1 MKVTILISLLLFSVR
16 GFGYCLPDSLSIESV
31 DEDISEFELVAYD
44 FQKVVAPTLDRDQNL
59 IVQLQML
66 NSRVNAEIKKDN
78 NLLMIEVMGGMVN
91 HPQMNIN
98 AFKLLLCHEWGHFM
112 GGAPFKSRGGWSST
126 EGQADYYSG
135 SVCSRLLGMDE
146 TSFLNGALALTQI
159 YAIVTR
165 EAPPKLDQCDMSRV
179 QRINF
184 GYPSVQCR
192 LDTIIAGWRKKPRPA
207 CWYID

>member
-1 MKVTILISLLLFSVR
+1 MNLYHNDV
-16 GFGYCLPDSLSIESV
+16 
-31 DEDISEFELVAYD
+31 SEFEILAYD
-44 FQKVVAPTLDRDQNL
+44 FQRAVESTLGRDQSL
-59 IVQLQML
+59 VVQLQML

-112 GGAPFKSRGGWSST
+112 GGAPLKSRGGWSST

-135 SVCSRLLGMDE
+135 LVCSRLLGMDE
-146 TSFLNGALALTQI
+146 TSFIDGALALTQI
-159 YAIVTR
+159 YSLVTR
-165 EAPPKLDQCDMSRV
+165 ESSPKLDRCDQNRV

-192 LDTIIAGWRKKPRPA
+192 LDTIIAGWRNRPRPS
-207 CWYID
+207 CWYTDQ